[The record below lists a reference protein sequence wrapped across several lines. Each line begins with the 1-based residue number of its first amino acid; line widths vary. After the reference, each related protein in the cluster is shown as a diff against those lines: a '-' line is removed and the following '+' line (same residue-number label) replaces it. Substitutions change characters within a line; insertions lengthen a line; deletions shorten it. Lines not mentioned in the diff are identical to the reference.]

1 MMIERKVTLT
11 YLKELRRQRN
21 RLSAAVERQKREL
34 ERLRKRV
41 DEQEQQRPSVYNVR
55 LNSFM

>member
-1 MMIERKVTLT
+1 MAKKVTLT

-21 RLSAAVERQKREL
+21 RLAAAVRRQKREL

-41 DEQEQQRPSVYNVR
+41 EEQEQQRPSVYNVR